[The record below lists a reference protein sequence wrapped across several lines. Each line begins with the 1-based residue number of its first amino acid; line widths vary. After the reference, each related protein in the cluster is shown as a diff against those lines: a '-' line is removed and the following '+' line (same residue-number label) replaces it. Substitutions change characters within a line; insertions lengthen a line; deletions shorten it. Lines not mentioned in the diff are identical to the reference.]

1 MIFYEFS
8 RASFVDFFYQSFVAD
23 WLIFKTPRF
32 SIGQTLISTL
42 TKFLFNWATMKN
54 FILTQWRGDWLLSI
68 AGLSVRIDLLV
79 IFIIVFLLALYTN
92 LKTGSFVEINFSTG
106 NTGKKKKNRKVASPF
121 FPPLTVKSCL
131 KWFSLLGPLYG
142 YITSERT
149 KCEKGQNCPS
159 LMCVVHML
167 YFKRKWYPLKFTMHK
182 LLLRDQ
188 LFFKSLILTR
198 TTTISIVHLYR
209 HSIISFFIVS
219 LT

>member
-23 WLIFKTPRF
+23 WLIFKTPRL

-42 TKFLFNWATMKN
+42 TKFLFNWATMKH
-54 FILTQWRGDWLLSI
+54 FILTQWRGDWSLSI

-131 KWFSLLGPLYG
+131 KFGFLYWG
-142 YITSERT
+142 HYMAILRQNERNAKKDKT
-149 KCEKGQNCPS
+149 V
-159 LMCVVHML
+159 LHLCVCSICCI
-167 YFKRKWYPLKFTMHK
+167 LKENDIH
-182 LLLRDQ
+182 
-188 LFFKSLILTR
+188 
-198 TTTISIVHLYR
+198 
-209 HSIISFFIVS
+209 
-219 LT
+219 